1 MDGDGDGVPC
11 EGQHCNWI
19 VTMEHYENIASAP
32 DHETGH
38 RYWQAHVRALK
49 ANGLSRR
56 EYRRRHHLSY
66 HALTC

>member
-11 EGQHCNWI
+11 ERQHCNWI
-19 VTMEHYENIASAP
+19 VTVEHYENIASAP

-38 RYWQAHVRALK
+38 RYWQAHVRALRTS
-49 ANGLSRR
+49 GLSRR
-56 EYRRRHHLSY
+56 GYCRRHHLSY